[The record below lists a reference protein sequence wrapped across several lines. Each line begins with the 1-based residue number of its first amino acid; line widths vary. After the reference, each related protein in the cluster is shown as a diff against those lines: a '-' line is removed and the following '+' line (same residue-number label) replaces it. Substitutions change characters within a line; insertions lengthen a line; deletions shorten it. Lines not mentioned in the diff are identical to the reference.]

1 MIDLAAK
8 PFYLKPEDIEWVNT
22 TLAGMT
28 TEEKAGQLFCVLFK
42 ECKPEEFEYVFN
54 ILKPGGCMY
63 RVVPTERAIA
73 ATQNIYSR
81 SKVPP
86 LIAANLE
93 KGGNGIVTEGTLVG
107 APMEIAATDDIGMA
121 TKMAHA
127 CAAEASAVGANWAFA
142 PIIDIDTNYRN
153 PITNTRT
160 FGSDPERVRRMGRAY
175 VEEVQK
181 MGLAA
186 SIKHFPGDGQDE
198 RDQHLVTSINSMD
211 CDPWMN
217 TYGAAYKAG
226 IEAGALTA
234 MVGHIMQPAWT
245 RRLNPGIKDEDIMPG
260 TLSREM
266 MQGLL
271 RGELGFNGLIC
282 TDATT
287 MAGYTLA
294 MSRRRAVPE
303 SIARGADM
311 FLFARN
317 LEEDYGFMLQGI
329 KDGIITPERLDEA
342 VTRILATKAALG
354 LHRGAPELDVEK
366 AKTIIGCAKHQQWAE
381 ECADKASLVCCPSPR
396 NATRRSCS
404 IPSSPQRAVRAT
416 IRLPRPAP
424 SCAPCWKKKALRS
437 TILCPSLMVKALPPS
452 TKKS

>member
-153 PITNTRT
+153 PSPTPVPLVATR
-160 FGSDPERVRRMGRAY
+160 S
-175 VEEVQK
+175 
-181 MGLAA
+181 
-186 SIKHFPGDGQDE
+186 
-198 RDQHLVTSINSMD
+198 
-211 CDPWMN
+211 
-217 TYGAAYKAG
+217 
-226 IEAGALTA
+226 
-234 MVGHIMQPAWT
+234 
-245 RRLNPGIKDEDIMPG
+245 
-260 TLSREM
+260 
-266 MQGLL
+266 
-271 RGELGFNGLIC
+271 
-282 TDATT
+282 
-287 MAGYTLA
+287 
-294 MSRRRAVPE
+294 
-303 SIARGADM
+303 
-311 FLFARN
+311 
-317 LEEDYGFMLQGI
+317 
-329 KDGIITPERLDEA
+329 
-342 VTRILATKAALG
+342 
-354 LHRGAPELDVEK
+354 
-366 AKTIIGCAKHQQWAE
+366 GCAAWAVLMW
-381 ECADKASLVCCPSPR
+381 KKY
-396 NATRRSCS
+396 RRWALPL
-404 IPSSPQRAVRAT
+404 PSSTSPVTARTSAT
-416 IRLPRPAP
+416 
-424 SCAPCWKKKALRS
+424 S
-437 TILCPSLMVKALPPS
+437 TWSLLS
-452 TKKS
+452 TAWIAIPG

>member
-160 FGSDPERVRRMGRAY
+160 FGSDSERVRRMGRAY
-175 VEEVQK
+175 VWK
-181 MGLAA
+181 
-186 SIKHFPGDGQDE
+186 KC
-198 RDQHLVTSINSMD
+198 RR
-211 CDPWMN
+211 W
-217 TYGAAYKAG
+217 
-226 IEAGALTA
+226 AL
-234 MVGHIMQPAWT
+234 P
-245 RRLNPGIKDEDIMPG
+245 L
-260 TLSREM
+260 
-266 MQGLL
+266 
-271 RGELGFNGLIC
+271 
-282 TDATT
+282 
-287 MAGYTLA
+287 
-294 MSRRRAVPE
+294 
-303 SIARGADM
+303 
-311 FLFARN
+311 
-317 LEEDYGFMLQGI
+317 
-329 KDGIITPERLDEA
+329 
-342 VTRILATKAALG
+342 
-354 LHRGAPELDVEK
+354 
-366 AKTIIGCAKHQQWAE
+366 
-381 ECADKASLVCCPSPR
+381 
-396 NATRRSCS
+396 
-404 IPSSPQRAVRAT
+404 PSSTSPVTARTSAT
-416 IRLPRPAP
+416 
-424 SCAPCWKKKALRS
+424 S
-437 TILCPSLMVKALPPS
+437 TWSLLS
-452 TKKS
+452 TAWIAIPG